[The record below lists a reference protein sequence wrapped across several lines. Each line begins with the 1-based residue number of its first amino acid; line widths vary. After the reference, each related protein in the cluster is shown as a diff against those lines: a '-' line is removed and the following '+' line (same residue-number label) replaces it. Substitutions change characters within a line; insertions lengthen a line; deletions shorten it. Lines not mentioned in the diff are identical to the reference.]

1 MLRLHFSVGYRGRL
15 RNVTRFQGIDHV
27 QTDLPGMTC
36 FWVTEVILDIM
47 SYTAY
52 DEERREINL
61 RRFLQSVLATY
72 VVFVLARA
80 KLHDLRV
87 EHSLIQI

>member
-1 MLRLHFSVGYRGRL
+1 
-15 RNVTRFQGIDHV
+15 
-27 QTDLPGMTC
+27 MTC